1 MPPMNHLNAVKSHA
15 GERYLLNELAPAER
29 AAFEEHYFE
38 CAECAAD
45 LKAGVMFLE
54 GACAVF
60 REDSTV
66 TRVTESKRP
75 ISGWVGWLQPA
86 LLVSALTCAMIF
98 IFYQNAVL
106 IPRLKSSP
114 QIISQAQVLQAFSL
128 IPSNSRGPAV
138 QAFQAPPG
146 RPFSLF
152 FDIPPQPS
160 FSSYRCDVQKVGG
173 ADKLS
178 VKVSSQ
184 QAQETVQVLV
194 PESLLEE
201 GDYVLVVRGEGSSA
215 AGAQEVVRYPFSLQY
230 VK

>member
-1 MPPMNHLNAVKSHA
+1 MNHLDAIKSHV

-45 LKAGVMFLE
+45 VKVGVMFLE
-54 GACAVF
+54 NARAVL
-60 REDSTV
+60 REDSTM

-75 ISGWVGWLQPA
+75 SSGWVGWLQPA
-86 LLVSALTCAMIF
+86 FLVSALTCAMVF
-98 IFYQNAVL
+98 IFYQNTML

-114 QIISQAQVLQAFSL
+114 QIVSQAQVLQAFSL
-128 IPSNSRGPAV
+128 IPSNSRGPGV
-138 QAFQAPPG
+138 QAFHASPG

-152 FDIPPQPS
+152 FDVPPQRS
-160 FSSYRCDVQKVGG
+160 FSSYRCDVQTAGG
-173 ADKLS
+173 ADKIS
-178 VKVSSQ
+178 VEVSSQ
-184 QAQETVQVLV
+184 QAQETIQVLV
-194 PESLLEE
+194 PGSLLEA

-215 AGAQEVVRYPFSLQY
+215 ADAQEIVRYPFSLQY